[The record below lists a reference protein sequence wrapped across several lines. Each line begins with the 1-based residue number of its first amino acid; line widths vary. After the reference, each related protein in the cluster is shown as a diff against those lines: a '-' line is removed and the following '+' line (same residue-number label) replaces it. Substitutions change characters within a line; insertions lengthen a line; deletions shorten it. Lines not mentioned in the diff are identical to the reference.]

1 MRTTTTELADGRE
14 EYRPDSAIV
23 NTRVVALPDE
33 RILKRDVCV
42 MTGATDF
49 EPLLTLRDFPVG
61 MYCVPEDWDGTEYC
75 MDMHW
80 SICQS
85 SGVIQ
90 LTRLVDHATLYDF
103 QHESGAFGGLWKRHH
118 EEFCDFID
126 EFQFKNI
133 LEIGSGH
140 GHLAKMFTERHVGE
154 CEWILVEPNLP
165 EWLAEGEHSSEIK
178 PIEAWFRD
186 GFELPAD
193 APKID
198 TVVHSH
204 TLEHV
209 YDYDEFLRTVARME
223 PKYQIF
229 SVPYQQEWLR
239 RGWQNSIMFEHP
251 QMLTPKS
258 IEYVMSR
265 HGFALEKKRVFADGH
280 SLFYAFSYRGRDSDA
295 VPKLQLSEYAENK
308 LLFRNWVRVNID
320 FVQSVNVR
328 IDETLATE
336 KEPSIYLFGAH
347 IFTQYL
353 VSFGLRVSAVSA
365 ILDNATGKQGKRLY
379 GLPLPVYSPEV
390 LADEERPIV
399 ILRVGAYAD
408 EIKCGILEVNPTT
421 TFWE

>member
-1 MRTTTTELADGRE
+1 MTTPATASADRRE
-14 EYRPDSAIV
+14 EYRPDSTMV
-23 NTRVVALPDE
+23 NTRVVALPNE
-33 RILKRDVCV
+33 CIVKRDACV
-42 MTGATDF
+42 VTGATDF

-61 MYCVPEDWDGTEYC
+61 MYCVPKDWDGTEYST
-75 MDMHW
+75 DMHW
-80 SICQS
+80 SICKS

-90 LTRLVDHATLYDF
+90 LTRLVDPATLYDF

-126 EFQFKNI
+126 EFRSKNI

-140 GHLAKMFTERHVGE
+140 GHLARVFTERHVRE
-154 CEWILVEPNLP
+154 STWIMVEPNLP
-165 EWLAEGEHSSEIK
+165 DWLAKGEHSSEIR
-178 PIEAWFRD
+178 PIEAWFGH

-198 TVVHSH
+198 AVVHSH
-204 TLEHV
+204 TLEHM
-209 YDYDEFLRTVARME
+209 YDYDDFLRTVTRME

-229 SVPYQQEWLR
+229 SVPHQREWLR

-251 QMLTPKS
+251 QMLTPNS
-258 IEYVMSR
+258 IEFVMSR
-265 HGFALEKKRVFADGH
+265 YGFTLEKKCVFADGH
-280 SLFYAFSYRGRDSDA
+280 SLFYAFSYRGRDSA
-295 VPKLQLSEYAENK
+295 TVPKLQLSEYADNK
-308 LLFRNWVRVNID
+308 LLFQNWLRANID
-320 FVQSVNVR
+320 FVQSVNAR
-328 IDETLATE
+328 IDETLAAE

-353 VSFGLRVSAVSA
+353 VSFGLRASAVSA

-379 GLPLPVYSPEV
+379 GLPLLVYSPKV
-390 LADEERPIV
+390 LADVERPIV

-408 EIKCGILEVNPTT
+408 EIKRGILEVNPTA